1 MTTLAQ
7 KQAET
12 SVGEAMNL
20 RLASPFHLHGVG
32 PAYTWRLAMSGVET
46 VGEIV
51 DHRCLDELAEGSR
64 IPITILRKI
73 QLKARSLVNNEV
85 IQVEPFW
92 MPQRKPIYL
101 DIETVPKWDKVW
113 LIGFMV
119 DDEFIQLYA
128 ESYDEEERILEEFLD
143 ILQHRRDEFLVMW
156 TGFDTRVLKKR
167 MTIHGL
173 DWESM
178 HSMEY
183 VDLKYK
189 VRRCFILPT
198 RGYGLK
204 RVGVLLGYPFKNPH
218 LDGLTVAYNFQDHIE
233 RGNSLD
239 RKVFEYNQDD
249 VMALPYIEGWAH
261 RFTCS
266 HQGSSMFI
274 LE

>member
-1 MTTLAQ
+1 
-7 KQAET
+7 
-12 SVGEAMNL
+12 MNL

-51 DHRCLDELAEGSR
+51 DHRCLDELAEDSR
-64 IPITILRKI
+64 IPITVLRNI
-73 QLKARSLVNNEV
+73 QLKAESLVNNKV

-113 LIGFMV
+113 LIGLLI
-119 DDEFIQLYA
+119 DNEFAQLYA
-128 ESYDEEERILEEFLD
+128 ESYDEEKRILEEFLG
-143 ILQHRRDEFLVMW
+143 ILQRHRDGFLVTW

-167 MTIHGL
+167 LTIHGL
-173 DWESM
+173 DWESR

-204 RVGVLLGYPFKNPH
+204 RVGGLLRYPFKNPH
-218 LDGLTVAYNFQDHIE
+218 LDGLTVAYSYQDHIE
-233 RGNSLD
+233 HGDSLD
-239 RKVFEYNQDD
+239 QKVFEYNQDD
-249 VMALPYIEGWAH
+249 VMALPYIERWAH
-261 RFTCS
+261 RSTSS
-266 HQGSSMFI
+266 HQRNCI
-274 LE
+274 LTLV